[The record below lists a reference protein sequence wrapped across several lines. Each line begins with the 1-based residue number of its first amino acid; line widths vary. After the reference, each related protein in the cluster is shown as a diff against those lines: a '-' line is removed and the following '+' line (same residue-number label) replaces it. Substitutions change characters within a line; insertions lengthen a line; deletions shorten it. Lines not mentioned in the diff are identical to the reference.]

1 MPYLQTDPNQ
11 YDYYKGYRVC
21 KIPPDPA
28 MSNFEELLAQDEQI
42 KYAANAVR
50 HYREE
55 KVPEFLEKDSHNRR
69 TTPSSTPQGSTS
81 ATPASTISSNAGTAN
96 VSAGNNKR
104 HIVNVDDISRINY
117 EMIKNT
123 PGNLRDTTLPQDSK
137 VITSDSEI
145 STLKTKLYK
154 NRLYDLND
162 DFLESISTRITPAL
176 QSQEKTETSLS
187 LQEQIAL
194 LTQLESNLVRDYNEL
209 LNTERKWF
217 ILKEIMLDAN
227 AELDLFSTQ
236 EERRTTVKLG
246 ATTVPPNAN
255 ANALV
260 FNRPKRHKAEGGRPN
275 NLLWY
280 ALLAG

>member
-1 MPYLQTDPNQ
+1 
-11 YDYYKGYRVC
+11 
-21 KIPPDPA
+21 
-28 MSNFEELLAQDEQI
+28 MSTFQELLAQDEQI
-42 KYAANAVR
+42 QYAANAVR
-50 HYREE
+50 HYHEE
-55 KVPEFLEKDSHNRR
+55 RVPEFLEKDSHNRR
-69 TTPSSTPQGSTS
+69 TTPVSTPHASTS
-81 ATPASTISSNAGTAN
+81 TTPASLTSTSSNTAN
-96 VSAGNNKR
+96 MNAGNNKR

-123 PGNLRDTTLPQDSK
+123 PGNLRDITLPQDPK
-137 VITSDSEI
+137 TGNSDNEI

-162 DFLESISTRITPAL
+162 DFLESISNRITPAL
-176 QSQEKTETSLS
+176 QVQQRTETSLP
-187 LQEQIAL
+187 LEDQISL
-194 LTQLESNLVRDYNEL
+194 LTQLQSNLIHDYHEL

-255 ANALV
+255 ANSLV
-260 FNRPKRHKAEGGRPN
+260 FNRPKRHKAQGGKPD
-275 NLLWY
+275 NLL
-280 ALLAG
+280 